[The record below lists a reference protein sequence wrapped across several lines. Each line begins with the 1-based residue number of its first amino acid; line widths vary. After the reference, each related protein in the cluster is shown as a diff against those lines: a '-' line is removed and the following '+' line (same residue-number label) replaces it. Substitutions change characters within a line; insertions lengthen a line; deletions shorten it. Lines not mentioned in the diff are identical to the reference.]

1 MKKNFKECLLLITSI
16 LFLFFIL
23 INKENIAIMYLFPLS
38 IIILSL
44 YLLTSTDKNKYQINL
59 KEFLINLIEGVTLLI
74 FVGLT
79 LIFPLETISKFII
92 FLGVFLIIESI
103 FYFIKYYKNIKKEIF
118 SIISFIGGILLIIF
132 NNGIYEYLFYIILII
147 FIISVVLLIIRVK
160 TKNVK

>member
-59 KEFLINLIEGVTLLI
+59 KDFLINLIEGVTLLI

-92 FLGVFLIIESI
+92 FLGIFLIIESI
-103 FYFIKYYKNIKKEIF
+103 FYFIRYYKNIKKEIF
-118 SIISFIGGILLIIF
+118 SIISFIIGTLLIIF
-132 NNGIYEYLFYIILII
+132 NSSIYEYLFYIILII
-147 FIISVVLLIIRVK
+147 FIISIVLLIIRAK

>member
-59 KEFLINLIEGVTLLI
+59 KDFLINLIEGVTLLI

-92 FLGVFLIIESI
+92 FLGIFLIIESI

-118 SIISFIGGILLIIF
+118 SIISFIIGTLLIIF
-132 NNGIYEYLFYIILII
+132 NSSIYEYLFYIILII
-147 FIISVVLLIIRVK
+147 FIISIVLLIIRAK

>member
-1 MKKNFKECLLLITSI
+1 MKKYFKEYLLLITSI

-44 YLLTSTDKNKYQINL
+44 YLLTSTDKNKYQIYL
-59 KEFLINLIEGVTLLI
+59 KDFLINLIEGVTLLI

-92 FLGVFLIIESI
+92 FLGIFLIIESI
-103 FYFIKYYKNIKKEIF
+103 FYFIRYYKNIKKEIF
-118 SIISFIGGILLIIF
+118 SIISFIIGTLLIIF
-132 NNGIYEYLFYIILII
+132 NSSIYEYLFYIILII

>member
-59 KEFLINLIEGVTLLI
+59 KDFLINLIEGVTLLI

-79 LIFPLETISKFII
+79 LIFPLESISKFII

-103 FYFIKYYKNIKKEIF
+103 FYFIKYYKNIKKEIV

>member
-59 KEFLINLIEGVTLLI
+59 KDFLINLIEGVTLLI

-103 FYFIKYYKNIKKEIF
+103 FYFIKYYKNIKKEIV

>member
-1 MKKNFKECLLLITSI
+1 MKKYFKEYLLLITSI

-59 KEFLINLIEGVTLLI
+59 KDFLINLIEGVTLLI

-92 FLGVFLIIESI
+92 FLGIFLIIESI
-103 FYFIKYYKNIKKEIF
+103 FYFIRYYKNIKKEIF
-118 SIISFIGGILLIIF
+118 SIISFIIGTLLIIF
-132 NNGIYEYLFYIILII
+132 NSSIYEYLFYIILII
-147 FIISVVLLIIRVK
+147 FIISIVLLIIRVK

>member
-59 KEFLINLIEGVTLLI
+59 KDFLINLI
-74 FVGLT
+74 
-79 LIFPLETISKFII
+79 
-92 FLGVFLIIESI
+92 
-103 FYFIKYYKNIKKEIF
+103 
-118 SIISFIGGILLIIF
+118 
-132 NNGIYEYLFYIILII
+132 
-147 FIISVVLLIIRVK
+147 
-160 TKNVK
+160 